1 MSDFRD
7 VKGKVAIVTGAAR
20 GIGKGIAETLASEGV
35 HVVMADLLE
44 LVHDSR
50 KEIDEKYP
58 ESKGFSVVLDV
69 SDENAI
75 KDLVERTV
83 KEFGKLDIMAN
94 NAGMHAHSGNVWETE
109 EKTIDRIMAVNF
121 KGIFFG
127 CKYAAIQMMK
137 QKSGT
142 IANTGSFFGKV
153 GHPQSATYGA
163 SKAAVHTMTQS
174 LALELAQYKVNVNA
188 LCPGLAASEMHWG
201 FVEADAK
208 TLGISFDEMKEKEL
222 DEIPLHRYGYGK
234 DLAGAIMWLAT
245 PSGEYITGQLI
256 NVNGG
261 LDFT

>member
-1 MSDFRD
+1 MSNFRD
-7 VKGKVAIVTGAAR
+7 VTGKVAIVTGAAR
-20 GIGKGIAETLASEGV
+20 GIGKSMAETLAMEGCK
-35 HVVMADLLE
+35 VVMADLLD
-44 LVHDSR
+44 LV
-50 KEIDEKYP
+50 KESAKEVAEKYP
-58 ESKGFSVVLDV
+58 SSDASAVVLDV
-69 SDENAI
+69 SDEMAV
-75 KDLVERTV
+75 KALVEGTV
-83 KEFGKLDIMAN
+83 EKFGKLDIMAN
-94 NAGMHAHSGNVWETE
+94 NAGMHMHTGNVWETE
-109 EKTIDRIMAVNF
+109 EKQIDRVLAVNF

-127 CKYAAIQMMK
+127 CKYAAKQMIK

-153 GHPQSATYGA
+153 GHAQSATYGA

-174 LALELAQYKVNVNA
+174 LALEIAPYNVNVNA

-208 TLGISFDEMKEKEL
+208 ALGISFDEMKEKEL

>member
-1 MSDFRD
+1 MTEFRD
-7 VKGKVAIVTGAAR
+7 VTGKVAIVTGSAR
-20 GIGKGIAETLASEGV
+20 GIGRGIAETLAMEGCK
-35 HVVMADLLE
+35 VVLADILD
-44 LVHDSR
+44 LVHDTA
-50 KEIDEKYP
+50 KEVAQQYP
-58 ESKGFSVVLDV
+58 SSEAYAVQLDV
-69 SDENAI
+69 SDEKAI
-75 KDLVERTV
+75 KELVEGAV
-83 KEFGKLDIMAN
+83 KKFGKLDIMAN
-94 NAGMHAHSGNVWETE
+94 NAGMHMHTGNVWETE
-109 EKTIDRIMAVNF
+109 ESQIDRVLAVNF
-121 KGIFFG
+121 KGMFFG
-127 CKYAAIQMMK
+127 CKYAALQMMK

-142 IANTGSFFGKV
+142 ITNTGSFFGKV

-174 LALELAQYKVNVNA
+174 LALELAEYNVNVNA

-208 TLGISFDEMKEKEL
+208 KLGITFDEMKEKEL